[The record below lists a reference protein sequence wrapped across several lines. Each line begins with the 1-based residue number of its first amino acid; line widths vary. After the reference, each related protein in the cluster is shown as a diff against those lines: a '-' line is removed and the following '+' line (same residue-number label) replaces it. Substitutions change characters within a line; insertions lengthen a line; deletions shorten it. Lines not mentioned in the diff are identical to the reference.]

1 MSLPRK
7 LKPTRLIAIASC
19 LLAFG
24 TYFVFAPPSAFAD
37 FGILL
42 DTDFGTQ
49 CTYAGQK
56 YDVGAC
62 RSKQRCMNDGNG
74 NPLWQDD
81 PSCP

>member
-1 MSLPRK
+1 MSLPQK
-7 LKPTRLIAIASC
+7 LKLTRLIAIASC

-24 TYFVFAPPSAFAD
+24 SYFTFAPTSYAD
-37 FGILL
+37 IAPLL
-42 DTDFGTQ
+42 DAEMGAQ

-62 RSKQRCMNDGNG
+62 RSKQRCMNDGGG
-74 NPLWQDD
+74 NPYWADD